1 MAGPPSTARRSSS
14 AGPRGFLLRTVARLL
29 RPRIIS
35 TIRGSATL
43 CPLPALVQP
52 SAVFG
57 FLAPSS
63 DARCQDR
70 RASLGKAYDL
80 PTCRPAT
87 PRFDCP
93 DIGPRLFAS
102 ARPSPRGHLAGSLYA
117 TYAGSTSCFLR
128 TRPFRTAS
136 LPCWCRP
143 SVRSRRAVLL
153 PVATHQKIGHSAMPG
168 ARLCFTAPE
177 AHGRA
182 EGPYPWSPG
191 RSGEGPAGRR
201 LQLGFTSRLREAPI
215 LP

>member
-1 MAGPPSTARRSSS
+1 MLTVLKRRVLPPCTPRSSS
-14 AGPRGFLLRTVARLL
+14 TDPRGFLLRTVARLL

-43 CPLPALVQP
+43 CPLTALVHT

-57 FLAPSS
+57 FLAPAS
-63 DARCQDR
+63 DSRCQDR

-87 PRFDCP
+87 LRFDNP

-102 ARPSPRGHLAGSLYA
+102 ARPSPRSHLAGSLYA

-136 LPCWCRP
+136 LPCWFRP

-168 ARLCFTAPE
+168 AHDPANSMTRGHGIGRELE
-177 AHGRA
+177 AGD
-182 EGPYPWSPG
+182 
-191 RSGEGPAGRR
+191 RR
-201 LQLGFTSRLREAPI
+201 RQEADRGAT
-215 LP
+215 